1 MELTDQ
7 ASRALEVVRRDGQ
20 DLRYE
25 VTEICHAKRYRLS
38 VRYRAPSGDEVR
50 LGLIY
55 ATDRDALEALA
66 AQLSGGARSPQAV
79 CTRVADPG
87 RG

>member
-25 VTEICHAKRYRLS
+25 VTEICHANRYRLS

-50 LGLIY
+50 LGLLY
-55 ATDRDALEALA
+55 STDRAALEALGATLSRA
-66 AQLSGGARSPQAV
+66 AH
-79 CTRVADPG
+79 PG
-87 RG
+87 T